1 MVNRCTLATCRKP
14 IPADINM
21 DEPIPPLTNLGAF
34 YRAETKI
41 KFSRPVILTRIPA
54 GFPSPA
60 EPYLAGRLDLN
71 QQVVR
76 HPTSTFF
83 VKVEGDSMIGEHIF
97 DGDILV
103 VDRAEEARHGSIVIA
118 RIGQEH
124 CVKKLCIQGN
134 RVWLASA
141 NPAYANIEITDDTDW
156 EIWGCVTHSL
166 RKH

>member
-1 MVNRCTLATCRKP
+1 MNTQDCTLTNIRAT
-14 IPADINM
+14 
-21 DEPIPPLTNLGAF
+21 
-34 YRAETKI
+34 YRADATT
-41 KFSRPVILTRIPA
+41 KFSRPVILTRVPA

-60 EPYLAGRLDLN
+60 EPYSAGRLDLN

-76 HPTSTFF
+76 RPASTFF
-83 VKVEGDSMIGEHIF
+83 VQVAGDSMIGEHIF

-103 VDRAEEARHGSIVIA
+103 VDRAEEARNGSIVVA
-118 RIGQEH
+118 RVGTEH
-124 CVKKLCIQGN
+124 CIKKLCIEGQ

-141 NPAYANIEITDDTDW
+141 NPDYAHIEITDETDW